1 MYKKLYIIIILLSLS
16 IFTEAYGRHGME
28 MRRKHT
34 EFDKRLG
41 HDPLHFFRKI
51 GITLTGEQEEK
62 IYDIA
67 INFIAQEEPIR
78 LEIENIDRNIKIEL
92 MKENTNRNLL
102 KELIRQKKE
111 QEALRDYLRII
122 RDLDIIDILTS
133 EQKAILNK
141 KMRDRF

>member
-62 IYDIA
+62 IYVRQLEVVMKYR
-67 INFIAQEEPIR
+67 QEI
-78 LEIENIDRNIKIEL
+78 IKIL
-92 MKENTNRNLL
+92 NSLS
-102 KELIRQKKE
+102 KK
-111 QEALRDYLRII
+111 
-122 RDLDIIDILTS
+122 
-133 EQKAILNK
+133 
-141 KMRDRF
+141 